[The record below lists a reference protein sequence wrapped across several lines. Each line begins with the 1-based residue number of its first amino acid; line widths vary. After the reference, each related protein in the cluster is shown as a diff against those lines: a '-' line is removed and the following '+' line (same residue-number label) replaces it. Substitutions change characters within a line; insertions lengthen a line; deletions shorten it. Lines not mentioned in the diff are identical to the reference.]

1 SATGEADSPQ
11 KSQYITPY
19 QCDSKA
25 PVETTGGPSKGT
37 CASPANTGT
46 GTSAGNT
53 ELTGRTTPQSSTK
66 REDKVRE

>member
-1 SATGEADSPQ
+1 SATGDAESPV
-11 KSQYITPY
+11 KSQHTTPN
-19 QCDSKA
+19 QCDSKT

-66 REDKVRE
+66 REDKVGE